1 MDRDK
6 VGKTTLKLFVFL
18 CGLFCLH
25 VLKLTL
31 FVLKLLLTQQTGIRV
46 QVIRP
51 RMTTKF
57 EIETFDGK
65 NDFSLEG

>member
-1 MDRDK
+1 MCA
-6 VGKTTLKLFVFL
+6 LFYLCVFYI
-18 CGLFCLH
+18 
-25 VLKLTL
+25 TL